1 MENVSTSQRW
11 FSLVSLVMDRM
22 SIFRQTFKRHQAH
35 SNVHRFALWNRM
47 MNTFIHLHIVIVLWH
62 GNFHQFSARIEFT
75 NQISATRI
83 VRIFNLPEAIQNID
97 IHVWVRSNLF
107 EKCLSGVNGMKGVK
121 IRRFRHW
128 TIQHFMATG
137 RLRSNFS
144 TCSQISID

>member
-1 MENVSTSQRW
+1 MENVSTSQKW

-62 GNFHQFSARIEFT
+62 GNFHQFSARVEFT

-83 VRIFNLPEAIQNID
+83 VRIFNLPESIQKRFHISATENFGID

-107 EKCLSGVNGMKGVK
+107 IYMSVWRERYK
-121 IRRFRHW
+121 RRE
-128 TIQHFMATG
+128 
-137 RLRSNFS
+137 N
-144 TCSQISID
+144 